1 MKKITILATLL
12 LSTFFSISSH
22 AGVIGTKTYVSDPTK
37 NYWTNLDLSLDI
49 LRLSWT
55 DTLGDIP
62 AQPNEE
68 LSLAQSL
75 VAVQKNIQDM
85 IDFVNANEN
94 GWRFAT
100 ILEFDAYNEWFDTD
114 PDNVGWSSS
123 QKIGSD
129 LFFELNGLGPAYSGP
144 NEQNGYA
151 GGTTELGDRGYT
163 YWQFGTLNEDLKYE
177 SVWFAMFA
185 DAFPESEDAAQCA
198 IFDNNLVGENCS
210 KGYLDVEAEF
220 PKFTVAD
227 PLARFYDDRVDE
239 NGEYVYPQE
248 LHFFPLNT
256 SMLLVRDVSEAPVII
271 LFMASLGIMFGR
283 IIKK

>member
-1 MKKITILATLL
+1 MKNKIILATLL
-12 LSTFFSISSH
+12 FLTAFAFSSH
-22 AGVIGTKTYVSDPTK
+22 AVVISTNSYISDSNK

-49 LRLSWT
+49 LRLSWS
-55 DTLGDIP
+55 DTLGDNP
-62 AQPNEE
+62 EQPTEN

-75 VAVQKNIQDM
+75 VAVQKDIQDM
-85 IDFVNANEN
+85 INFVNANEQ

-100 ILEFDAYNEWFDTD
+100 VLEFSKYNQWFDTD
-114 PDNVGWSSS
+114 PDNVGWSHE
-123 QKIGSD
+123 QQIGSN

-151 GGTTELGDRGYT
+151 GGTSELGDRGYT
-163 YWQFGTLNEDLKYE
+163 YWQFGTLNEELKYE

-185 DAFPESEDAAQCA
+185 DAFPESEEAAECA

-210 KGYLDVEAEF
+210 EGYLNVEAEF

-227 PLARFYDDRVDE
+227 PLARFYDNRIDE
-239 NGEYVYPQE
+239 NGDYVYPQE

-256 SMLLVRDVSEAPVII
+256 SMLLVRDVPEASTLL
-271 LFMASLGIMFGR
+271 LFIAGMGMMFR
-283 IIKK
+283 CIIKK